1 MQFVVHPYNTF
12 FIFVSNKMI
21 MITDINQLDFD
32 KTYSYADYLTWK
44 FEERLEIFKGK
55 IFRMSPAPN
64 TSHQK
69 IALNLALAFG
79 NYFKNQ
85 PCNLFIAP
93 FDVRLL
99 DSKKSTENKSVFTVV
114 QPDLCVICDDE
125 KIDEQGAFGPP
136 DLVIEILSP
145 GNSKKE
151 MKYKFDLYQEAGVL
165 EYWIVNPADKTC
177 LIYVLREGFFIGLH
191 PLIEE
196 DTIKS
201 PLFPKLNFVFEE
213 IFN

>member
-1 MQFVVHPYNTF
+1 
-12 FIFVSNKMI
+12 
-21 MITDINQLDFD
+21 MITDINQLDFE

-44 FEERLEIFKGK
+44 FQERLEIFKGK
-55 IFRMSPAPN
+55 LFKMSPAPS

-69 IALNLALAFG
+69 VASNLHGILWSK
-79 NYFKNQ
+79 FKNHS
-85 PCNLFIAP
+85 CKLFSAP

-99 DSKKSTENKSVFTVV
+99 DKKKSTNDSEVFTVV
-114 QPDLCVICDDE
+114 QPDLCIICDENKLD
-125 KIDEQGAFGPP
+125 QRGAFGAP

-151 MKYKFDLYQEAGVL
+151 MKYKYDLYEEAGVL
-165 EYWIVNPADKTC
+165 EYWIVNPEDKTF
-177 LIYVLREGFFIGLH
+177 LIYILKDNQFIGMH

-196 DTIKS
+196 DQIKS
-201 PLFPKLNFVFEE
+201 PLFPQLDFILEE